1 MTHPN
6 PKDAKAS
13 DTGQRRRDSRVAVC
27 CDDPVRSQRYA
38 KALQRAGFVFARD
51 VSPETLASSKS
62 PPGVIDLLICDA
74 NHPPEQNDPEHWT
87 AVFQKTQPSIGAIA
101 VTFRED
107 PRWIVECVRRGA
119 INCHFSEDDDDVL
132 VEISSECVDRH
143 ESGVDNLKTL
153 EERRRSIVSTHLRKA
168 ICEETIEVHFQPIV
182 NCSDWTCGRVEAL
195 ARWTDDSLGVVPAV
209 EFVTA
214 AEEEG
219 FVSTLGQLVLRK
231 SLLAIAALGERKH
244 KALFS
249 INVSRR
255 QFDNPNLVKEYL
267 ATVREYEASPCQIII
282 EVTETAKFEN
292 DVLALS
298 LMQEFIDAGFQ
309 LAVDDFGTGESS
321 FLQMSHIRYSE
332 LKIDRSLVSCIFEP
346 SGLSIMRSVIGMAK
360 SLNMHLV
367 AEGVEDRQTAEL
379 LKSLEIDFCQ
389 GYYFAR
395 PMALE
400 DLASFLDENGGMNA
414 NTRTTR

>member
-1 MTHPN
+1 MTTPN
-6 PKDAKAS
+6 PKSANPSAPD
-13 DTGQRRRDSRVAVC
+13 RRNRDSRIAVC
-27 CDDPVRSQRYA
+27 CADPARSQRYA
-38 KALQRAGFVFARD
+38 KALQLAGFVFARD
-51 VSPETLASSKS
+51 VSPETLVSSKS
-62 PPGVIDLLICDA
+62 RPGVIDLLICDA
-74 NHPPEQNDPEHWT
+74 NHPPKSNDPEHWT
-87 AVFQKTQPSIGAIA
+87 SILRKTQPSIGAIA

-119 INCHFSEDDDDVL
+119 INCHFSHDDESIL

-153 EERRRSIVSTHLRKA
+153 EERRRAIVSTQLRKA
-168 ICEETIEVHFQPIV
+168 ICDEAIDVYFQPIV
-182 NCSDWTCGRVEAL
+182 NCSDWSCGRVEAL
-195 ARWTDDSLGVVPAV
+195 ARWTDDSLGVVSPV

-231 SLLAIAALGERKH
+231 SLLALADLGARKH
-244 KALFS
+244 TPLFS

-267 ATVREYEASPCQIII
+267 TTVLEYGASPSQIVI

-298 LMQEFIDAGFQ
+298 LMQDFIDAGFQ

-367 AEGVEDRQTAEL
+367 AEGVEDQHTAEL

-389 GYYFAR
+389 GYHFAR

-400 DLASFLDENGGMNA
+400 NLKSFLDDNSDINA
-414 NTRTTR
+414 STETSR